1 MYRKCNQRGEFRTW
15 HFTGELTP
23 TPDITRIFSSYAH
36 GSQHTDTAT
45 GPIVE
50 VRKWLENLILNADKP
65 DCISFISLRFSRTDV
80 ATWMS
85 NARARPPSLDLHF
98 EGYVQSISAIAQP
111 RLNRWIPIAIWN
123 SVGGKL
129 SQSDEYNDFCRAN
142 EVYEYL
148 NSGSLAANKGGR
160 PSKGGQ
166 TTAKPSVRPDRC
178 IQHLGFPISNRCTLS
193 RRFPPVEP

>member
-1 MYRKCNQRGEFRTW
+1 MSGKCNQRGEFKTW
-15 HFTGELTP
+15 HFTGVLTP

-36 GSQHTDTAT
+36 GSQRADTTT
-45 GPIVE
+45 GPIGE
-50 VRKWLENLILNADKP
+50 VRNWMENLILNANKP
-65 DCISFISLRFSRTDV
+65 ESISFISLRFSRTDV

-85 NARARPPSLDLHF
+85 NVRARSPLLDLHF

-111 RLNRWIPIAIWN
+111 RLNRWIPKAIWN

-129 SQSDEYNDFCRAN
+129 SQSNEYNHFSRAN
-142 EVYEYL
+142 EVYEYW

-166 TTAKPSVRPDRC
+166 PTAKPSVRPNRC
-178 IQHLGFPISNRCTLS
+178 IQHLGFPISTRCTLS
-193 RRFPPVEP
+193 RQFLPVEP